1 MDASGGAGQA
11 YGWIGKAA
19 RPAAFAFLFVA
30 ALALAANAV
39 SPFAMDFVSYWA
51 AGKLTLAG
59 NPIGSYDIALHRG
72 VELQVAP
79 VTGAMPFP
87 YPPPFLFLVAP
98 FALLPFPVA
107 AICWVGTTFLFY
119 LFAVRRLAPGGGWI
133 AVAFPPVLTTAVIG
147 QNGFLLCG
155 LLALG
160 MALLPRR
167 PLLAGMVL
175 GCLII
180 KPQLGVVLPFALLAV
195 GQWRAIMGAAASSMG
210 LFGLGAAVFGVESY
224 LAWIGQAP
232 TYASIV
238 VEGLSGWHRMA
249 SLYTSLRLAGIGEA
263 TALALHVLAAAAA
276 TIAACL
282 IWRRS
287 ADPGARAGALAAA
300 TALISPYLYGY
311 DTIVL
316 VLPFLW
322 LARDPR
328 NHVPLAAIWCLSLAG
343 FLQNWAEGLTINVMP
358 AVAVALLALVWKRV
372 AEAGRPQVSV
382 PLSLGAA
389 V

>member
-1 MDASGGAGQA
+1 MGASGGAGQA

-19 RPAAFAFLFVA
+19 RAAAFAFLFVTVF
-30 ALALAANAV
+30 ALVANAV
-39 SPFAMDFVSYWA
+39 SPYTMDFVSYWA

-59 NPIGSYDIALHRG
+59 NPVGSYDIALHRG
-72 VELQVAP
+72 VELQAAP
-79 VTGAMPFP
+79 VAGAMPFP
-87 YPPPFLFLVAP
+87 YPPPFLFLVTP

-107 AICWVGTTFLFY
+107 AICWVGATFLFY
-119 LFAVRRLAPGGGWI
+119 LFAVRTLAPGSGWI

-180 KPQLGVVLPFALLAV
+180 KPQLGVVLPFVLLAT
-195 GQWRAIMGAAASSMG
+195 GQWRAIVGAALASAG
-210 LFGLGAAVFGVESY
+210 LFLLGALVFGVDAY
-224 LAWIGQAP
+224 AAWIGQAP
-232 TYASIV
+232 TYTAIV

-263 TALALHVLAAAAA
+263 IALTLHGLAALTAVAV
-276 TIAACL
+276 ACL

-287 ADPGARAGALAAA
+287 TDTGARAGALAAA

-311 DTIVL
+311 DTIIL

-322 LARDPR
+322 LARDAR
-328 NHVPLAAIWCLSLAG
+328 NHVMLALIWCVSLAG
-343 FLQNWAEGLTINVMP
+343 FLQNWADGLTVNIMP
-358 AVAVALLALVWKRV
+358 VVAIALLALLWKRV
-372 AEAGRPQVSV
+372 GE
-382 PLSLGAA
+382 GAA
-389 V
+389 TRISLPAAAA